1 MCKPCQLSP
10 EIAVEMKDM
19 VWRNCAHHAAR
30 CGAGYTGPKLL
41 GASNHDRKARA

>member
-19 VWRNCAHHAAR
+19 VWRMAAPASVGEHISDQLQR
-30 CGAGYTGPKLL
+30 AAQRL
-41 GASNHDRKARA
+41 GATDN